1 MTQAAGLAVEVL
13 HSAMFTSA
21 LTFPRSRRSRLPA
34 TTLGT
39 TVRPE
44 VPPPSLRQAPDG
56 STWQRL
62 LFWLMAPAPRDAAP
76 AANQLGAV
84 RDDFH
89 DSVLDLTVV
98 PDAGELVRRID
109 AARSLREFWH
119 LRAEVYRLVAV
130 QYSQAE
136 AERRL
141 VPLNRHFPT
150 RSPRSGFVP
159 L

>member
-1 MTQAAGLAVEVL
+1 MTQAGRHPADIPAD
-13 HSAMFTSA
+13 MFTSA
-21 LTFPRSRRSRLPA
+21 LTFPRSRRSRHPA
-34 TTLGT
+34 STLGSGA
-39 TVRPE
+39 RPD
-44 VPPPSLRQAPDG
+44 VPPPSLRQASDG
-56 STWQRL
+56 SVWQRL
-62 LFWLMAPAPRDAAP
+62 LCWVMAPAPGDAAP
-76 AANQLGAV
+76 ATQRLGTV

-89 DSVLDLTVV
+89 DSVLDLTAV
-98 PDAGELVRRID
+98 PDAGNLVRRID

-130 QYSQAE
+130 QYSQSE

-141 VPLNRHFPT
+141 AQLNRHFPT